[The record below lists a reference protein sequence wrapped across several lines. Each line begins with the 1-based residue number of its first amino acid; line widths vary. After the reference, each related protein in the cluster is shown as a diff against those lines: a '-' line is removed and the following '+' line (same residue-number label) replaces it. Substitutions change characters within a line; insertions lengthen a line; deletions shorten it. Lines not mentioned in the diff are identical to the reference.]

1 MENDSSLSALQEVN
15 RVTVVGLVVNLV
27 LTTLKFVAGLT
38 GQSQAVV
45 ADAVHSLSD
54 SATDIVVLVGAR
66 FWGKPADA
74 DHPYGH
80 RKVES
85 FATAFIGLALGAVGL
100 GLGYNAIVTMHEQHR
115 SPPSLMALG
124 AAVLSI
130 VVKEW
135 LYRWTIRA
143 GKRTRSS
150 AVIANAWHHRSD
162 ALSSIPVAV
171 AVGTSFLLP
180 GWSFLD
186 HVATVAVALFILQ
199 ATWTI
204 MATPL
209 HDLLERG
216 AEEEVIRDIDTR
228 VRSLPGVRDLHKI
241 RSRSVS
247 SALFIDL
254 HVHVDSHLNIEQGHV
269 IAGQVKTALLA
280 ADLGI
285 VDVLVHIEPY
295 SPPPPDAAPSS
306 PSSG

>member
-1 MENDSSLSALQEVN
+1 MGNPLSEANLQEVQ
-15 RVTVVGLVVNLV
+15 RVTVLGLLINLV
-27 LTTLKFVAGLT
+27 LTLAKLVAGIT
-38 GQSQAVV
+38 GHSQAVV

-85 FATAFIGLALGAVGL
+85 FATAFIGLALGLVGL
-100 GLGYNAIVTMHEQHR
+100 GLGYNALVTMHEQHEA
-115 SPPSLMALG
+115 PPGLEALL
-124 AAVLSI
+124 AALASI

-135 LYRWTIRA
+135 LYQWTIRV
-143 GKRTRSS
+143 GKRVKSS

-171 AVGTSFLLP
+171 AVGTSFILP
-180 GWSFLD
+180 GWAFLD

-199 ATWTI
+199 ATWMI
-204 MATPL
+204 MSQPI

-216 AEEEVIRDIDTR
+216 VEAEVLQAIERH
-228 VRSLPGVRDLHKI
+228 VRGIPGVRDFHKI
-241 RSRSVS
+241 RTRSVS
-247 SALFIDL
+247 SAIFVDL
-254 HVHVDSHLNIEQGHV
+254 HVHVDAHLDIAQGHN
-269 IAGQVKTALLA
+269 IARQVKKALLESE
-280 ADLGI
+280 LGI

-295 SPPPPDAAPSS
+295 DPAR
-306 PSSG
+306 GLVECNGT

>member
-1 MENDSSLSALQEVN
+1 MADAPSSSTSTVQEVN
-15 RVTVVGLVVNLV
+15 RITLYGLLINLV
-27 LTTLKFVAGLT
+27 LTTLKFAAGVL

-100 GLGYNAIVTMHEQHR
+100 GLGYNAIITLHEQHAA
-115 SPPSLMALG
+115 PPSFLAFG
-124 AAVLSI
+124 AALLSI
-130 VVKEW
+130 LVKEW
-135 LYRWTIRA
+135 LYRWTIRV
-143 GKRTRSS
+143 GKQTRSS

-180 GWSFLD
+180 SWSFLD

-199 ATWTI
+199 ATWMI
-204 MATPL
+204 MAPPL

-216 AEEEVIRDIDTR
+216 AEEEV
-228 VRSLPGVRDLHKI
+228 VRSIDACVRALPGVRDLHKI

-280 ADLGI
+280 SDLGI
-285 VDVLVHIEPY
+285 VDVLVHIEPFA
-295 SPPPPDAAPSS
+295 PDQASLAPSS
-306 PSSG
+306 D